1 MGGAPLPNPLPDILH
16 LSMNKA
22 SDSTRPPASEPLLA
36 LEVFEVPSASRAHGV
51 IWRLRNYLLAGSLV
65 AAPMGI
71 TLYVTWAFISFV
83 DESVKP
89 LIPDAYNP
97 ETYFRFSFP
106 GLGLLIMLVALTLLG
121 ALAANLFGQ
130 TLLDYGER
138 IVARMPIVRGVYNAS
153 KQILETV
160 ATPSGTSFRQ
170 AALIE
175 YPRKGLWT
183 ICFITGEAE
192 GEVQA
197 RISEDVISIYVPT
210 TPNPTSGFL
219 LFVPRAE
226 IRPLD
231 MGVEEA
237 VKMIISMGL
246 VMPKWK
252 AK

>member
-1 MGGAPLPNPLPDILH
+1 MSDP
-16 LSMNKA
+16 
-22 SDSTRPPASEPLLA
+22 SDSSTPPKL
-36 LEVFEVPSASRAHGV
+36 FEGPIIGHAHGV
-51 IWRLRNYLLAGSLV
+51 FWRLRNYLLTGAIV
-65 AAPMGI
+65 AAPIGI

-106 GLGLLIMLVALTLLG
+106 GLGIVIMIIALTLLG
-121 ALAANLFGQ
+121 ALTANFFGQ

-138 IVARMPIVRGVYNAS
+138 VVARMPIVRGVYNAS

-160 ATPSGTSFRQ
+160 TTPSGAAFRQ

-175 YPRKGLWT
+175 YPRPGLWT
-183 ICFITGEAE
+183 ICFITGEAQ

-197 RISEDVISIYVPT
+197 KIPQDVVSVYVPT

-219 LFVPRAE
+219 LLVPRSE
-226 IRPLD
+226 LVTLD
-231 MGVEEA
+231 MTVEEA

-246 VMPKWK
+246 VTPKWK
-252 AK
+252 QK

>member
-1 MGGAPLPNPLPDILH
+1 MQKDD
-16 LSMNKA
+16 
-22 SDSTRPPASEPLLA
+22 DSIVPASTEA
-36 LEVFEVPSASRAHGV
+36 DFDSAIVAPSPRHG
-51 IWRLRNYLLAGSLV
+51 IFWRLRNYFLAGVVV

-71 TLYVTWAFISFV
+71 TLYVTWAFVSFV
-83 DESVKP
+83 DRSIKP

-106 GLGLLIMLVALTLLG
+106 GLGLLIMLVLLTLLG
-121 ALAANLFGQ
+121 TLAANFFGQ

-138 IVARMPIVRGVYNAS
+138 LVARMPIMRGVYNAT

-160 ATPSGTSFRQ
+160 TTPSGASFRQ

-183 ICFITGEAE
+183 ICFITGEAD

-197 RISEDVISIYVPT
+197 RTPEDVISVYVPT

-219 LFVPRAE
+219 IFVPRADVVT
-226 IRPLD
+226 LD
-231 MGVEEA
+231 MSVEEA
-237 VKMIISMGL
+237 VKMVISMGL
-246 VMPKWK
+246 VVPKWAGK
-252 AK
+252 